1 MSHQYNQTG
10 DFGQAVYG
18 PASGPQHIASA
29 PAVMAGGKRR
39 RRTDKKRSEKKR
51 SEKKQRGGKKQRKS
65 QRQSRKERQSRRQ
78 RGGK

>member
-29 PAVMAGGKRR
+29 PAPAAVMAGGKRR
-39 RRTDKKRSEKKR
+39 SRSDKKKR
-51 SEKKQRGGKKQRKS
+51 SEKKQRGGKSRSRNQRKS
-65 QRQSRKERQSRRQ
+65 RRDRRSRRQ

>member
-29 PAVMAGGKRR
+29 PAPAAVMAGGKRR
-39 RRTDKKRSEKKR
+39 SRSDKKR
-51 SEKKQRGGKKQRKS
+51 SEKKQRGGKSRSRNQRKS
-65 QRQSRKERQSRRQ
+65 RRDRRSRRQ

>member
-10 DFGQAVYG
+10 DFGRAVYG
-18 PASGPQHIASA
+18 AAGGQQHIATAPA

-39 RRTDKKRSEKKR
+39 SKSDKKKR
-51 SEKKQRGGKKQRKS
+51 SEKKQRGGKRQQKS
-65 QRQSRKERQSRRQ
+65 RRDRRSRRQ